1 MSDIEKSIVVGID
14 FSRSSIQAFEYA
26 LGIAGQT
33 QSNLKLVYVTKK
45 RDIDSLVPRD
55 GKGKN
60 SATEKSFEKLIARY
74 KDTIPGEITYRILS
88 GKIYEEVT
96 NLAKYTEAWLIIAGA
111 HGMSGFEEMW
121 VGNNA
126 SKIISHANRPV
137 ITLKKNFRIK
147 KPVME
152 KIVLPID
159 STFETIQKVPF
170 TLELAQYFK
179 AQINVLSLYSSKM
192 KTTEQRVENNTRDVM
207 ELIVKSGL
215 RYINEKIVDE
225 NITRAT
231 IEYAQKRNADLISIM
246 TEQEFSS
253 QNVLMGTYAQQM
265 VNQAPIPVLSHK
277 TRILIKHDALI
288 E

>member
-33 QSNLKLVYVTKK
+33 QSKLRLVYVTKK

-74 KDTIPGEITYRILS
+74 KDSIPGEITYRILS

-147 KPVME
+147 KPVLE

-179 AQINVLSLYSSKM
+179 AQINVLSLHSSKM

-277 TRILIKHDALI
+277 TRILVKHDGLI